1 MLDLV
6 SIAFD
11 DHNIKYCR
19 LDGSMSATA
28 RNDSIAQFKSDPETT
43 VILVSLMAGGVGYVL
58 GLFEWLIFQLVL
70 TY

>member
-11 DHNIKYCR
+11 DHKINYCR
-19 LDGSMSATA
+19 LDGSMSAAA
-28 RNDSIAQFKSDPETT
+28 RNASIAEFKSDPEIT

-58 GLFEWLIFQLVL
+58 VRLE
-70 TY
+70 